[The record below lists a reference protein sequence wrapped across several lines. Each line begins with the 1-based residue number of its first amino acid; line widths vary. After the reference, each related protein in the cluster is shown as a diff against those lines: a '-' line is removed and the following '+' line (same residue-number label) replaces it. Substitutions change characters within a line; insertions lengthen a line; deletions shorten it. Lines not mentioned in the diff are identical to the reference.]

1 MQQGAVGFR
10 YEADVQPVFL
20 FVNPKAGGQIGEA
33 FLQVPQ
39 PFDVEIRQTRSKA
52 RLYVFSLTEGEP
64 GNKPGFHFLRQVVF
78 SYNWVRVFIGGG
90 DGTVMWVVSEA
101 QKHGIHTETSLR
113 IGMVPLGTGN
123 DFAQALGWGGR
134 NPDPDVLLRNDC
146 ETLAEMVQDWV
157 RAEPDI
163 QDVWKVSLE
172 VDEEDGFIYHK
183 DDVMRNADESYK
195 KNLDTYMLLYCGIAK
210 DAELAYNVELHRT
223 KSQCCNKLVYAWQ
236 GIMISLHFFCCVGQ
250 RVQRV
255 LRGLYHGTDKKGP
268 PIFEVGMRSTG
279 PRLFSNPEML
289 LACTYACAVSKAPTS
304 YQVIVVL
311 GELVLPMIPLVVK
324 YCSPLLCLNITSYGG
339 GVARNLWR
347 NSWRSGTSHP
357 LSEDLLEAEQDSGD
371 KKLEVITL
379 SRLLR
384 AAMPTNSVLGG
395 RRVFQGAPL
404 HFEFKQ
410 RNYRDLITFFQVDG
424 ESFKLQN
431 PISLTIR
438 HDQQISV
445 LHKVENRRPGCCGTV
460 CGNESSATDSTTDD
474 DVV

>member
-1 MQQGAVGFR
+1 MLEQGAVGFR
-10 YEADVQPVFL
+10 YEVDVQPVFL

-39 PFDVEIRQTRSKA
+39 PFDVEIRQARSKA
-52 RLYVFSLTEGEP
+52 RLYIFSLTEGEP

-78 SYNWVRVFIGGG
+78 SYSWVRVFIGGG

-172 VDEEDGFIYHK
+172 VDEEGGFIYHK

-195 KNLDTYMLLYCGIAK
+195 KSLETYMLLYCGIAK

-279 PRLFSNPEML
+279 PRLFSNPEM
-289 LACTYACAVSKAPTS
+289 
-304 YQVIVVL
+304 
-311 GELVLPMIPLVVK
+311 
-324 YCSPLLCLNITSYGG
+324 LLCLNITSYGG

>member
-1 MQQGAVGFR
+1 
-10 YEADVQPVFL
+10 
-20 FVNPKAGGQIGEA
+20 
-33 FLQVPQ
+33 
-39 PFDVEIRQTRSKA
+39 
-52 RLYVFSLTEGEP
+52 
-64 GNKPGFHFLRQVVF
+64 
-78 SYNWVRVFIGGG
+78 
-90 DGTVMWVVSEA
+90 
-101 QKHGIHTETSLR
+101 
-113 IGMVPLGTGN
+113 MVPLGTGN

-134 NPDPDVLLRNDC
+134 NPDPDALLKNDC
-146 ETLAEMVQDWV
+146 KLLEEMVQEWV
-157 RAEPDI
+157 MAEPEI

-172 VDEEDGFIYHK
+172 VHEEDGFLYNK
-183 DDVMRNADESYK
+183 DEVMTNNDGSYK
-195 KNLDTYMLLYCGIAK
+195 KSLENYMLLYCGIAK

-255 LRGLYHGTDKKGP
+255 LRGLYHGTDKKGS
-268 PIFEVGMRSTG
+268 PIFEVGMRSRG
-279 PRLFSNPEML
+279 PRLFSNPEM
-289 LACTYACAVSKAPTS
+289 
-304 YQVIVVL
+304 
-311 GELVLPMIPLVVK
+311 
-324 YCSPLLCLNITSYGG
+324 LLCLNITSYGG

-347 NSWRSGTSHP
+347 NSWRCGTSQP
-357 LSEDLLEAEQDSGD
+357 LVDDLLEAEQDSGD
-371 KKLEVITL
+371 QKLEVITL

-410 RNYRDLITFFQVDG
+410 KNYRDLITFFQVDG
-424 ESFKLQN
+424 ESYKLQN

-445 LHKVENRRPGCCGTV
+445 LHKVESRRPGCCGTV

-474 DVV
+474 DTV